1 MENHVFT
8 TTVLVPQNTSLA
20 ISTTTIN
27 MNITQTPQY
36 LKISDIY
43 KIGIFT
49 GIILLSVIGNATVI
63 FAVIV
68 YSSLHK
74 VTNYFLFNM
83 ATADLLVTVIC
94 MPLHMCYWLGYSSVG
109 TNKFVCKATP
119 FLHGTCSCCVIYT
132 LMVIAFD
139 R

>member
-1 MENHVFT
+1 MENHVFVT
-8 TTVLVPQNTSLA
+8 NVLVPQNTSLT
-20 ISTTTIN
+20 ISTTNIN
-27 MNITQTPQY
+27 MNTTQTPEY

-49 GIILLSVIGNATVI
+49 GIIMLSVIGNATVI
-63 FAVIV
+63 FAIIV
-68 YSSLHK
+68 YSSLHS

-83 ATADLLVTVIC
+83 AAVDLLVTVIC
-94 MPLHMCYWLGYSSVG
+94 MPLHMCYWLGYSSVR
-109 TNKFVCKATP
+109 TNEFVCKATP
-119 FLHGTCSCCVIYT
+119 FLDGTCSCCVIYT

>member
-63 FAVIV
+63 FAIIV
-68 YSSLHK
+68 YNSLHN

-83 ATADLLVTVIC
+83 ATADLLVTD
-94 MPLHMCYWLGYSSVG
+94 MY
-109 TNKFVCKATP
+109 ATP
-119 FLHGTCSCCVIYT
+119 YVLLVRLFISWNEQVC
-132 LMVIAFD
+132 M
-139 R
+139 